1 MKKQRTH
8 HQLTVSK
15 LLITL
20 ILIFSS
26 LGLINA
32 QEIVYPA
39 IQGYGGV
46 NTVPFETLKP
56 DPTHKYKFVV
66 EISNRIEDK
75 KEVSDYLD
83 YAAKMY
89 NVHIYAGIPAE
100 NIELVFVVYS
110 GSTPIVLSNE
120 EYLKRF
126 EVDNPNTELLDE
138 LKKNGIRVIVCGQS
152 MMKQNL
158 VPEMIYPS
166 VEMAVSR
173 FTATTDLMQ
182 KGYLLFAL

>member
-1 MKKQRTH
+1 MKKQRIH
-8 HQLTVSK
+8 HQLTGTK

-56 DPTHKYKFVV
+56 DPNQHYKFVV
-66 EISNRIEDK
+66 EISNRIEEK
-75 KEVSDYLD
+75 KELSDYLD

-89 NVHIYAGIPAE
+89 NLHIYTGVPAE

-126 EVDNPNTELLDE
+126 EVDNPNAGLLEE

-158 VPEMIYPS
+158 TPAMIYPT

-173 FTATTDLMQ
+173 FTATTDLMN
-182 KGYLLFAL
+182 KGYLLFSL